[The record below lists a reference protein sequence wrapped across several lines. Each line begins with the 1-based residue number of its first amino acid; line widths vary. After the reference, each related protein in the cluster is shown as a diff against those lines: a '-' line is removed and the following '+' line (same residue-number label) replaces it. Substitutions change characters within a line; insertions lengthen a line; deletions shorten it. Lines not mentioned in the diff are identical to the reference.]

1 MTEISLL
8 ERGVSVW
15 IATSPMLVINFPCHK
30 FPLLTGELSRMASKK
45 YELATLQEN
54 LTTSP
59 PSLFKSS
66 QYSVSSID
74 SPMYDEHMRKYVK
87 TRKSS
92 VLQALLLS
100 TSYTSRMVKSLHL
113 TMISVSGGSKE
124 IHKPKKA
131 HCCMYTY
138 SNIHI
143 LCMLALSSQTCQH
156 LGWIIHAIW
165 LIRKISTTW
174 GMVGLSKGGVL
185 VQMIASLST

>member
-1 MTEISLL
+1 
-8 ERGVSVW
+8 
-15 IATSPMLVINFPCHK
+15 
-30 FPLLTGELSRMASKK
+30 MAGKK

-54 LTTSP
+54 FTTSF
-59 PSLFKSS
+59 SIRAC
-66 QYSVSSID
+66 ID

-100 TSYTSRMVKSLHL
+100 RSYTSGMVKSLHL
-113 TMISVSGGSKE
+113 TMISLSGGSKE
-124 IHKPKKA
+124 IQKPKKKY
-131 HCCMYTY
+131 CMYTY

>member
-1 MTEISLL
+1 
-8 ERGVSVW
+8 
-15 IATSPMLVINFPCHK
+15 
-30 FPLLTGELSRMASKK
+30 MASKK

-54 LTTSP
+54 LTTSF
-59 PSLFKSS
+59 SIRAC
-66 QYSVSSID
+66 ID
-74 SPMYDEHMRKYVK
+74 SPMYDVHMRKYVK

-100 TSYTSRMVKSLHL
+100 KSYTSGMVKSLHL
-113 TMISVSGGSKE
+113 TMISLSGGSKE
-124 IHKPKKA
+124 IHKTQKKK
-131 HCCMYTY
+131 HYCMYTY

-143 LCMLALSSQTCQH
+143 VCMLALSSQTCQH
-156 LGWIIHAIW
+156 LGWIIYAIW

>member
-1 MTEISLL
+1 M
-8 ERGVSVW
+8 
-15 IATSPMLVINFPCHK
+15 
-30 FPLLTGELSRMASKK
+30 
-45 YELATLQEN
+45 
-54 LTTSP
+54 
-59 PSLFKSS
+59 
-66 QYSVSSID
+66 
-74 SPMYDEHMRKYVK
+74 K

-100 TSYTSRMVKSLHL
+100 RSYTRGMVKSLHL
-113 TMISVSGGSKE
+113 TMISFVVD
-124 IHKPKKA
+124 PKKYTNQKKQY
-131 HCCMYTY
+131 CMYTY